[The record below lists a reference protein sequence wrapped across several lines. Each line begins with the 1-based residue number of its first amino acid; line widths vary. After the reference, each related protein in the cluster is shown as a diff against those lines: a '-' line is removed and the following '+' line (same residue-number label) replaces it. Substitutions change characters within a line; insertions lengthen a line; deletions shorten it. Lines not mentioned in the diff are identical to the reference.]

1 MELSDYLKI
10 GEVCEVQGKTVK
22 AGIYSDK
29 NTEYLNYNG
38 SIIKNVGIGSFI
50 LIRKG
55 FNNIIGKVDG
65 EYIKENSNN
74 SIYYAHMGNG
84 IKRIIS
90 VSILGSLQQDRFV
103 HGLTDL
109 PLIGNY
115 VYILEE
121 EVISSIFS
129 FNSPKE
135 TIRLGKIIGQDNYP
149 FELGTQEIV
158 CSHIGIFGNTGSG
171 KSNTLAKLY
180 SEIINKYSI
189 SETFKKN
196 SKFIVIDFNGEYGN
210 VFKGA
215 DKYVLNTRT
224 KFTTEIDLNT
234 GNIYRYPISAKEIQD
249 VEFWSIILEA
259 TDKTQKP
266 FINRSL
272 RKYKQILEK
281 KEDFSIEKICDLII
295 KTQVKYPDLK
305 HTIGD
310 ICDVFGIKDSF
321 DNFDSYYSYNGQS
334 RNFYKGNNYNISSL
348 DIQNAI
354 FPNIK
359 LDISKLYELQP
370 FELFEFA
377 LKYNYWLEISRSYI
391 TKEHIAPLIARADSK
406 CSDLEKTF
414 NVFTESQYKQNCSS
428 QSNIEVI
435 SLLNV
440 NLSMKKIIPMIIC
453 KMKYSEKKEAKKQL
467 LNSTLHIII
476 DEAHNILSEMSTR
489 ESEEWKDYRLES
501 FEEIIKEGRKFG
513 TFLTIAS
520 QRPSDISDTIISQ
533 LHNYFIHRLVNEED
547 LRKMYRSVA
556 FADKASNEMIPIL
569 PAGGCLISGLA
580 TNFPVLVQID
590 MLPQM
595 YRPKSDNAKIDLAWG
610 NPN

>member
-1 MELSDYLKI
+1 MELSEYLKV

-22 AGIYSDK
+22 AGIYSEK

-38 SIIKNVGIGSFI
+38 SVIKNVGIGSFV

-55 FNNIIGKVDG
+55 FNNIIGKVEG
-65 EYIKENSNN
+65 EYTKENVGSD
-74 SIYYAHMGNG
+74 STYAHMGNA
-84 IKRIIS
+84 IKRVIS
-90 VSILGSLQQDRFV
+90 ISILGGMQRDKFV

-121 EVISSIFS
+121 ETISKIFT
-129 FNSPKE
+129 FNSPDQ
-135 TIRLGKIIGQDNYP
+135 TIRLGKIIGQDDYP
-149 FELGTQEIV
+149 FEIGVQEIV
-158 CSHIGIFGNTGSG
+158 CSHVGIFGNTGSG

-180 SEIINKYSI
+180 RAIIDKYNNRS
-189 SETFKKN
+189 SFKKN
-196 SKFIVIDFNGEYGN
+196 SKFVIIDFNGEYDA
-210 VFKGA
+210 VFPEA
-215 DKYVLNTRT
+215 DRYILAT
-224 KFTTEIDLNT
+224 KSIRKRRRDTGTIYQYPVSLEDILDL
-234 GNIYRYPISAKEIQD
+234 D
-249 VEFWSIILEA
+249 FWAIILEA

-272 RKYKQILEK
+272 KRFKLIREGTEVFTLEK
-281 KEDFSIEKICDLII
+281 LCELII
-295 KTQVKYPDLK
+295 KTQAKYPDLK
-305 HTIGD
+305 YTMGD
-310 ICDVFGIKDSF
+310 IFEVFGLRDEF
-321 DNFDSYYSYNGQS
+321 EELDANFSYNGQS
-334 RNFYKGNNYNISSL
+334 KNFFRGSCYGITADMIQRTLFDEKTL
-348 DIQNAI
+348 DMRKIRAMTH
-354 FPNIK
+354 
-359 LDISKLYELQP
+359 

-377 LKYNYWLEISRSYI
+377 IKYNYWLEISRSYI
-391 TKEHIAPLIARADSK
+391 TKEHIAPLVARANSRCRDM
-406 CSDLEKTF
+406 EK
-414 NVFTESQYKQNCSS
+414 VFRVCNDESEYLKVLAN

-440 NLSMKKIIPMIIC
+440 NLAMKKIVPMIIC
-453 KMKYSEKKEAKKQL
+453 KTKYAAKKEAKKDA
-467 LNSTLHIII
+467 LNNTLHFII

-547 LRKMYRSVA
+547 LRKMYRTVA
-556 FADKASNEMIPIL
+556 FADRASNEMIPIL
-569 PAGGCLISGLA
+569 PAGGCLVSGLA

-590 MLPQM
+590 ILPSSR
-595 YRPKSDNAKIDLAWG
+595 RPKSENVDIYVAWTK
-610 NPN
+610 